1 MRPLKLFVSGF
12 TCFREPTEVNFE
24 DLELF
29 AISGMTG
36 SGKST
41 LLDAMTYA
49 LYGQTARLGTRLG
62 DTLFSPNSDK
72 LSVQLTFRTG
82 SETYRVARVS
92 ERKGA
97 RGPKNETRVERLG
110 PDASW
115 KQLADSEKLK
125 DADRKLEEIV
135 GLSYENFTRAVL
147 LPQGAFDRFLHAKP
161 GERTNLLRDLLGLS
175 ITAEMQKRANTT
187 AKEADL
193 RARGIEE
200 RLTHDYADVTPER
213 KRALNQEL
221 EELTE
226 EQKTL
231 LEARGTLAERV
242 QDLKALQTLLE
253 EQAGV
258 QRKLAVLRAQQDDM
272 ARAKERLA
280 QAKDAETLLPYLG
293 DLEARRRKVETLSV
307 QQAQLQNDLLGA
319 ETALGKAQTA
329 LKTAESD
336 AQTLPDLAA
345 RTDGLADARQRL
357 ARLKSLGGSLKP
369 VPKPPETGGEAFS
382 EGAWEAVQTQLRE
395 LPGLER
401 ARGDVTDAQMRRN
414 QAQTDKETT
423 TAQFGE
429 AQTALA
435 ELTDEGKAAK
445 TRREKAEAE
454 YDEAARIAPAAAL
467 RPHLHVGE
475 ACPVCEQTIA
485 TLPPPVT
492 GDLGALRQER
502 DEATA
507 HYNVVRERYIEDK
520 GVLKGLEAR
529 LADVSERLKS
539 AEDNLRHYTEQLE
552 GLAQTLGEREPSRL
566 RAKLTAKQR
575 ALLAA
580 LSASILEKTGGLD
593 PDAAHAALTR
603 ERSRIETGLR
613 HAQTAFHAAQRTAD
627 RLSAEAFGIGE
638 RLGEAVDARAQAD
651 KVFAELLSRTSFP
664 NPDALRA
671 AALPAAQQRAL
682 EEKTERYA
690 HDKEQLSRQGDDL
703 EQRLAGRTLEPGA
716 LEAAR
721 GAQAQTETRL
731 SAVQSRLGALE
742 GELER
747 LEAQLGTAKRLR
759 QERGELERTAA
770 LYGTLSRDLMVNN
783 FPAYMLERVQ
793 AELAQ
798 RASDILKT
806 VTEGRYDLF
815 FRGDEYVVLD
825 AWTGSERSARTLSG
839 GESFITSL
847 ALALALSDTLA
858 GNTSLGALFLDE
870 GFGTLDAETLEG
882 VAKVLESLTAHGRM
896 VGVIT
901 HVAALTERL
910 PDKLIVR
917 KGPEGSV
924 VAWEM

>member
-62 DTLFSPNSDK
+62 DTLFSPNLDK
-72 LSVQLTFRTG
+72 LSVQLTFRSG

-110 PDASW
+110 PDAMW

-135 GLSYENFTRAVL
+135 GLTYDNFTRAVL

-187 AKEADL
+187 ARDADV

-221 EELTE
+221 AELTE
-226 EQKTL
+226 AQKTL

-242 QDLKALQTLLE
+242 QGLKELQGLLG
-253 EQAGV
+253 EQAKV

-272 ARAKERLA
+272 AHDKERLA

-293 DLEARRRKVETLSV
+293 DLEARRRKVETLSH

-329 LKTAESD
+329 LETAESD

-369 VPKPPETGGEAFS
+369 VPKPLETGGEVFS

-401 ARGDVTDAQMRRN
+401 ARGDVTDAQMRHN
-414 QAQTDKETT
+414 QAQAEKDQTE
-423 TAQFGE
+423 AQLKE
-429 AQTALA
+429 AQTALTR
-435 ELTDEGKAAK
+435 LTTEGKGAK
-445 TRREKAEAE
+445 ARREHAEAA
-454 YDEAARIAPAAAL
+454 YDEAVQAAPAAAL

-475 ACPVCEQTIA
+475 VCPVCEQTVA
-485 TLPPPVT
+485 TLPPPVMN
-492 GDLGALRQER
+492 DLADLKAVRDKAVKLHEQLQEVYTEQR
-502 DEATA
+502 TT
-507 HYNVVRERYIEDK
+507 
-520 GVLKGLEAR
+520 LKTLEAR
-529 LADVSERLKS
+529 LGDVSERVKS

-552 GLAQTLGEREPSRL
+552 GLVRTLGEREPSRL

-580 LSASILEKTGGLD
+580 LAASILEKTGGLD
-593 PDAAHAALTR
+593 PDAAYAALTQA
-603 ERSRIETGLR
+603 RSRIETGLR
-613 HAQTAFHAAQRTAD
+613 HAQNAFHAAQRTAD
-627 RLSAEAFGIGE
+627 RLNAEAFGIGE
-638 RLGEAVDARAQAD
+638 RLGEAVDAQAQAD
-651 KVFAELLSRTSFP
+651 KIFAELLSRTSFP

-690 HDKEQLSRQGDDL
+690 HDREQLSRQGDDL
-703 EQRLAGRTLEPGA
+703 EQRLAGRTLAPGA
-716 LEAAR
+716 LETAR
-721 GAQAQTETRL
+721 TEQAQAETRL
-731 SAVQSRLGALE
+731 GEVQNRLGALE

-747 LEAQLGTAKRLR
+747 LAAQLETAKRLR
-759 QERGELERTAA
+759 EQRGELEKTAA

-783 FPAYMLERVQ
+783 FPSYMLERVQ

-910 PDKLIVR
+910 PDRLVVR
-917 KGPEGSV
+917 KGPEGSAV
-924 VAWEM
+924 TWEL

>member
-1 MRPLKLFVSGF
+1 MLSGF

-62 DTLFSPNSDK
+62 DTLFSPNLDK

-82 SETYRVARVS
+82 AETYRVARVS

-110 PDASW
+110 PDANW

-135 GLSYENFTRAVL
+135 GLTYDNFTRAVL

-175 ITAEMQKRANTT
+175 VTAEMQKRANVT

-193 RARGIEE
+193 RAKGIEE

-221 EELTE
+221 SELTA

-231 LEARGTLAERV
+231 LKTRGTLAERV
-242 QDLKALQTLLE
+242 QELKALQTLLE
-253 EQAGV
+253 EQTGV
-258 QRKLAVLRAQQDDM
+258 NRELEALRAQKDDM

-280 QAKDAETLLPYLG
+280 QAKDAETLLPYLS
-293 DLEARRRKVETLSV
+293 DLETRLRKVEALSA
-307 QQAQLQNDLLGA
+307 QQEQLKNDLLGA

-336 AQTLPDLAA
+336 AQTLPDLAV
-345 RTDGLADARQRL
+345 RLERL
-357 ARLKSLGGSLKP
+357 AEARFLVTQLKNKGGTLKLAENER
-369 VPKPPETGGEAFS
+369 KPYTDA
-382 EGAWEAVQTQLRE
+382 AWEEVQEQLRE

-423 TAQFGE
+423 AAQLSE

-454 YDEAARIAPAAAL
+454 YDEAARVAPAAAL

-475 ACPVCEQTIA
+475 ACPVCEQTVA

-492 GDLGALRQER
+492 GDLDTLRQER

-529 LADVSERLKS
+529 LGDVSERLKS

-552 GLAQTLGEREPSRL
+552 GLAQKLGEREPAKL

-575 ALLAA
+575 ALLAGLA
-580 LSASILEKTGGLD
+580 ASILEKTGGSD
-593 PDAAHAALTR
+593 PEAAHAALTR
-603 ERSRIETGLR
+603 ERTRIETGLR
-613 HAQTAFHAAQRTAD
+613 QAQTAFHAAQRTAD
-627 RLSAEAFGIGE
+627 RLNAEAFSIGE
-638 RLGEAVDARAQAD
+638 RLGEAVDAQAQAD

-664 NPDALRA
+664 DPDALRA
-671 AALPAAQQRAL
+671 AALPAEQQRTL
-682 EEKTERYA
+682 TEKTERYA

-703 EQRLAGRTLEPGA
+703 EQRLASRTLAPGA
-716 LEAAR
+716 LELAR
-721 GAQAQTETRL
+721 TEQAQAETRL
-731 SAVQSRLGALE
+731 GEVQNRLGALE

-747 LEAQLGTAKRLR
+747 LAEQLGTAKRLR
-759 QERGELERTAA
+759 EQRGELEKTAA
-770 LYGTLSRDLMVNN
+770 LYGALSRDLMVNN

-858 GNTSLGALFLDE
+858 GSTSLGALFLDE

-910 PDKLIVR
+910 PDRLIVH

-924 VAWEM
+924 VTWEM

>member
-82 SETYRVARVS
+82 AETYRVARIS

-175 ITAEMQKRANTT
+175 VTAEMQKRANTT
-187 AKEADL
+187 ARDADT
-193 RARGIEE
+193 RAKGIEE

-213 KRALNQEL
+213 KRALNKEL
-221 EELTE
+221 SELTE

-242 QDLKALQTLLE
+242 QDLKALQTLLN

-258 QRKLAVLRAQQDDM
+258 QRKLAVLRAQKDDM
-272 ARAKERLA
+272 ARAKTRLA

-293 DLEARRRKVETLSV
+293 DLETRRRKVETLSV

-329 LKTAESD
+329 LETANSD

-357 ARLKSLGGSLKP
+357 ARLKSLGGALKP
-369 VPKPPETGGEAFS
+369 VQPVETESEAFS

-401 ARGDVTDAQMRRN
+401 ARGDVTDMQMRRN
-414 QAQTDKETT
+414 QAQKDKETT
-423 TAQFGE
+423 ETQLSE

-435 ELTDEGKAAK
+435 KLTDEGKAAK
-445 TRREKAEAE
+445 VRREEAE
-454 YDEAARIAPAAAL
+454 TAYDEAARVAPAAAL

-475 ACPVCEQTIA
+475 ACPVCEQTVA

-492 GDLGALRQER
+492 GDLEALRQER

-507 HYNVVRERYIEDK
+507 HYNTVRERYIEDK
-520 GVLKGLEAR
+520 GGLKTLEAR
-529 LADVSERLKS
+529 LGDVSERLKS

-580 LSASILEKTGGLD
+580 LAASILEKTGGLD
-593 PDAAHAALTR
+593 PDAAHAALTQA
-603 ERSRIETGLR
+603 RSRIETGLR
-613 HAQTAFHAAQRTAD
+613 RAQTAFHAAQRTAD
-627 RLSAEAFGIGE
+627 RLSAEAFGLGE
-638 RLGEAVDARAQAD
+638 RLGEAANAQAQAD

-682 EEKTERYA
+682 AEKTERYA
-690 HDKEQLSRQGDDL
+690 HDKEQLRRQEDDL

-716 LEAAR
+716 LEAAK
-721 GAQAQTETRL
+721 GEQAQTETRL

-747 LEAQLGTAKRLR
+747 LAEQLGTAKRLR
-759 QERGELERTAA
+759 QERGELEKTAA

-783 FPAYMLERVQ
+783 FPSYMLERVQ

-910 PDKLIVR
+910 PDRLIVH
-917 KGPEGSV
+917 KGPEGSAV
-924 VAWEM
+924 TWEV

>member
-1 MRPLKLFVSGF
+1 MLSGF

-62 DTLFSPNSDK
+62 DTLFSPNLDK

-82 SETYRVARVS
+82 AETYRVARIS

-97 RGPKNETRVERLG
+97 RGPKNETRVEHLG

-135 GLSYENFTRAVL
+135 GLTYDNFTRAVL

-175 ITAEMQKRANTT
+175 ITAEMQKRANVT
-187 AKEADL
+187 AKEADM
-193 RARGIEE
+193 RAKGIEE

-221 EELTE
+221 LELMD
-226 EQKTL
+226 EQKAL
-231 LEARGTLAERV
+231 LRARGTLAERV
-242 QDLKALQTLLE
+242 QELKALQSLLE

-258 QRKLAVLRAQQDDM
+258 RRKLAALRAREDEM
-272 ARAKERLA
+272 TRAKQRLA
-280 QAKDAETLLPYLG
+280 QAKDAETLLPYLN
-293 DLEARRRKVETLSV
+293 DLETRLRKVQTLSR
-307 QQAQLQNDLLGA
+307 QQEQLKNDLLGA

-336 AQTLPDLAA
+336 ARTLPDLAT
-345 RTDGLADARQRL
+345 RMEGLAETRPL
-357 ARLKSLGGSLKP
+357 LTRLKSKGGTLKLAENERELYTD
-369 VPKPPETGGEAFS
+369 VVWDAL
-382 EGAWEAVQTQLRE
+382 QDQLRE

-401 ARGDVTDAQMRRN
+401 ARGDVTDMQMRRN
-414 QAQTDKETT
+414 QAQTEKEEV
-423 TAQFGE
+423 AARLQK
-429 AQTALA
+429 AQTALTR
-435 ELTDEGKAAK
+435 LTTEGKGAK
-445 TRREKAEAE
+445 ARREHAEAA
-454 YDEAARIAPAAAL
+454 YDEAVQAAPAAAL

-475 ACPVCEQTIA
+475 ACPVCEQTVT
-485 TLPPPVT
+485 TLPPPIT
-492 GDLGALRQER
+492 NDLTDLKAARDKAVKLHEQLQEAYTEQR
-502 DEATA
+502 TT
-507 HYNVVRERYIEDK
+507 
-520 GVLKGLEAR
+520 LKTLEAR
-529 LADVSERLKS
+529 LSDVSERAARAEEDLKH
-539 AEDNLRHYTEQLE
+539 RTEL
-552 GLAQTLGEREPSRL
+552 LNTLTDKLGEREPSRL

-575 ALLAA
+575 ALLAGLA
-580 LSASILEKTGGLD
+580 ASILEKTGGSD
-593 PDAAHAALTR
+593 PEAAHAALTQ
-603 ERSRIETGLR
+603 ERTRIETGLR
-613 HAQTAFHAAQRTAD
+613 QAQTAFHAAQRTAD
-627 RLSAEAFGIGE
+627 RLNAEAFGIGE
-638 RLGEAVDARAQAD
+638 RLGEAVDAQAQAD

-671 AALPAAQQRAL
+671 AALPAEQQRTL
-682 EEKTERYA
+682 TEKTERYA
-690 HDKEQLSRQGDDL
+690 HDKEQLSRQAQGLD
-703 EQRLAGRTLEPGA
+703 ERLAGKTLEPGA
-716 LEAAR
+716 LEIAR
-721 GAQAQTETRL
+721 TEQAQTETRL
-731 SAVQSRLGALE
+731 GEVQSRLGALK
-742 GELER
+742 GELKR
-747 LEAQLGTAKRLR
+747 LAEQLETAKRLR
-759 QERGELERTAA
+759 QERGELEKTAA

-858 GNTSLGALFLDE
+858 GSTSLGALFLDE

-910 PDKLIVR
+910 PDRLIVH

-924 VAWEM
+924 VTWEV

>member
-1 MRPLKLFVSGF
+1 MLSGF
-12 TCFREPTEVNFE
+12 TCFREATEVNFE

-41 LLDAMTYA
+41 LLDAITYA

-62 DTLFSPNSDK
+62 DTLFSPNLDK

-82 SETYRVARVS
+82 AETYRVARVS

-97 RGPKNETRVERLG
+97 RGPKNETRVEHLG
-110 PDASW
+110 PGATW
-115 KQLADSEKLK
+115 KQLSDSEKLK

-135 GLSYENFTRAVL
+135 GLTYDNFTRAVL

-175 ITAEMQKRANTT
+175 ITAEMQKRANVT
-187 AKEADL
+187 AKEADM
-193 RARGIEE
+193 RAKGIEE

-213 KRALNQEL
+213 KRALNKERS
-221 EELTE
+221 ELTD

-231 LEARGTLAERV
+231 LEMRGTLVERV
-242 QDLKALQTLLE
+242 QELKALQGLLA

-258 QRKLAVLRAQQDDM
+258 NRKLAALQARADDM
-272 ARAKERLA
+272 ARAKARLA
-280 QAKDAETLLPYLG
+280 QAKDAETLLPYLSG
-293 DLEARRRKVETLSV
+293 LETRRNKVEALST
-307 QQAQLQNDLLGA
+307 QQEQLKNDLLGA
-319 ETALGKAQTA
+319 EKAFGKAQTA
-329 LKTAESD
+329 LQTAESD
-336 AQTLPDLAA
+336 AQTLPELAV
-345 RTDGLADARQRL
+345 RTERL
-357 ARLKSLGGSLKP
+357 AEARFLVTQLKNKGGTLKLAELKLAENERNP
-369 VPKPPETGGEAFS
+369 YTDA
-382 EGAWEAVQTQLRE
+382 AWEEVQDQLRE

-414 QAQTDKETT
+414 QAQTEKDKT
-423 TAQFGE
+423 E
-429 AQTALA
+429 AQLKEARAALQR
-435 ELTDEGKAAK
+435 LTTEGKGAK
-445 TRREKAEAE
+445 ARREKAEAAYE
-454 YDEAARIAPAAAL
+454 VAFQAAPAAAL

-475 ACPVCEQTIA
+475 ACPVCEQTVT

-492 GDLGALRQER
+492 GDLTQLKAAR
-502 DEATA
+502 DEAVKL
-507 HYNVVRERYIEDK
+507 HEQLREVYAEQHTT
-520 GVLKGLEAR
+520 LKTLEAR
-529 LADVSERLKS
+529 LGDVSER
-539 AEDNLRHYTEQLE
+539 AVRAQEDLDHRTEQLDQ
-552 GLAQTLGEREPSRL
+552 LAQKLGEREPSKL

-575 ALLAA
+575 ALLAGLA
-580 LSASILEKTGGLD
+580 SSILEKTGGLD
-593 PDAAHAALTR
+593 PEAAHAALTR
-603 ERSRIETGLR
+603 ERTRLETGLR
-613 HAQTAFHAAQRTAD
+613 QAQTAFHTAQRTAD

-638 RLGEAVDARAQAD
+638 RLGEAVDAQAQAD
-651 KVFAELLSRTSFP
+651 KVFAELLSRTSFSG
-664 NPDALRA
+664 PDALRA
-671 AALPAAQQRAL
+671 AALPAEQQRTLA
-682 EEKTERYA
+682 EKTERYL
-690 HDKEQLSRQGDDL
+690 HDQEQLSRQTGDL
-703 EQRLAGRTLEPGA
+703 EGRLAGRTLEPGA
-716 LEAAR
+716 LELAR
-721 GAQAQTETRL
+721 TKQAQAETRL
-731 SAVQSRLGALE
+731 GEVQSRLGALE
-742 GELER
+742 GELGR
-747 LEAQLGTAKRLR
+747 LAEQLETAKRLR
-759 QERGELERTAA
+759 EQRGELEKTAA
-770 LYGTLSRDLMVNN
+770 LYGSLSRDLMVNN

-858 GNTSLGALFLDE
+858 GSTSLGALFLDE

-910 PDKLIVR
+910 PDRLIVR

-924 VAWEM
+924 VTWEL